1 MPDRWTLTDDPRT
14 PDGAPV
20 PMQQHPCYGAAAGE
34 LGSEAIWL
42 EWRVGRRLFA
52 SAQVLRRRWPLVGQF
67 ALLSRG
73 PIFAPGIS
81 QDEAATAT
89 RALIRAL
96 GPNHRGVMVTAE
108 TLSGTDPADGAGL
121 LKMVTGGHVARLSL
135 APDLA
140 TLRARLSQKWR
151 NALRHAEAQTPAI
164 RIGPLRSGSGEALF
178 RHEAAQARSR
188 RYARLPPEFSRAWSR
203 HGRTLLIEAGDWD
216 APLAGML
223 FLLHPP
229 WASYHLAWTSETGR
243 RTNLHRL
250 MLWRAIAALQA
261 DGIETLE
268 LGTLDTQGTPDLARF
283 KLGAGAHAVPL
294 GATWMQAPGSRAMAA
309 LVRAVERGPGEKDS
323 RTTAQPETRKPIPS
337 RSRRR

>member
-1 MPDRWTLTDDPRT
+1 MPDRWTLADDPRT

-20 PMQQHPCYGAAAGE
+20 PMQQHSCYGAAAGE
-34 LGSEAIWL
+34 LGSEAMWL
-42 EWRVGRRLFA
+42 EWRMGRRLFA

-73 PIFAPGIS
+73 PVFTPDIS

-96 GPNHRGVMVTAE
+96 GPNHRGVIITSD
-108 TLSGTDPADGAGL
+108 TLAGTDPADGAGL
-121 LKMVTGGHVARLSL
+121 LKMVAGGHVARLSL

-140 TLRARLSQKWR
+140 TLRTRLSQKWR
-151 NALRHAEAQTPAI
+151 NALRQAEAQTPTI
-164 RIGPLRSGSGEALF
+164 RIEPMLPGTGEALF
-178 RHEAAQARSR
+178 RHEAAQARAR

-203 HGRTLLIEAGDWD
+203 HGRTLLIEAGDRD

-229 WASYHLAWTSETGR
+229 WASYHLAWTSEAGR
-243 RTNLHRL
+243 RANLHRL
-250 MLWRAIAALQA
+250 MLWRAIAAMQA

-268 LGTLDTQGTPDLARF
+268 LGTLDTERTPDLARF
-283 KLGAGAHAVPL
+283 KLGTGAHAVPL

-309 LVRAVERGPGEKDS
+309 LVRAVEPGPGAKGDS
-323 RTTAQPETRKPIPS
+323 TAAQPETEKSIPS
-337 RSRRR
+337 RSR